1 MGTGSGKGLNFG
13 GTAGSLPETVAE
25 EDWHIGRSLSA
36 AAKNYDVKDS
46 NGDVYHFI
54 EGTKL
59 RNVET
64 FAGKGVRKK
73 LKPETLEGLCKEHGG
88 RKRDWKHVKGTGFL
102 DFKGR
107 SREAEVH
114 WFENGSNKV
123 KFKVKKWLE
132 R

>member
-25 EDWHIGRSLSA
+25 EDWHIGQSLSA

-64 FAGKGVRKK
+64 FAGKGVRK
-73 LKPETLEGLCKEHGG
+73 
-88 RKRDWKHVKGTGFL
+88 
-102 DFKGR
+102 
-107 SREAEVH
+107 
-114 WFENGSNKV
+114 N
-123 KFKVKKWLE
+123 
-132 R
+132 